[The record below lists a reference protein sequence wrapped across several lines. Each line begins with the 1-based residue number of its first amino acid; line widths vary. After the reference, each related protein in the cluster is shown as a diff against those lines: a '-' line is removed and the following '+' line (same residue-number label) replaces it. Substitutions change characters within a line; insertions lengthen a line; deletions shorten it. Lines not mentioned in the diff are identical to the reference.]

1 MINYSLVSLLEEFEF
16 DFKASLISNKTSN
29 SVGFGLRL
37 TIPIFN
43 VRFYVA
49 KRFVY
54 NKDDVGF
61 GKGFQDFEGDSYTP
75 LGKWLGR
82 GWGIAFTMNHPFY

>member
-1 MINYSLVSLLEEFEF
+1 MDIRDMF
-16 DFKASLISNKTSN
+16 DPSQYIY
-29 SVGFGLRL
+29 SVGFGFRL

-43 VRFYVA
+43 IRFYIA

-54 NKDDVGF
+54 NKEDVGF
-61 GKGFQDFEGDSYTP
+61 GKGFQDFEGDTFTP
-75 LGKWLGR
+75 LGAWLGR